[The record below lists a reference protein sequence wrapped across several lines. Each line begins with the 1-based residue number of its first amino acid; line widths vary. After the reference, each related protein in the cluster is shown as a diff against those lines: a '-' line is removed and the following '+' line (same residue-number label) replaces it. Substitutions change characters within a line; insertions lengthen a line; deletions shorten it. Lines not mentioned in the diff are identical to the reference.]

1 MADNVLTI
9 TLNPTVDK
17 SCTVPQIVAEKKLRC
32 SAPVYEPGGGG
43 INVARGLTR
52 LAIPADALFT
62 SGGRT
67 GVLLESLLE
76 REKVGIIPVPVSG
89 ETRENFI
96 AADESNNQQF
106 RFGMPGE
113 EMSAAETQ
121 AIIQKLASLDPFPR
135 WVVISGSLPPG
146 MGHADFISV
155 IEAVKTK
162 NARLVVDTSGSALKA
177 AVEEGVYLLKP
188 NMGELSSLVG
198 VEELDNASAEQAA
211 KQLIDQ
217 GKAEA
222 VAISMGAQGAC
233 LVTRDQSYYANAPAV
248 KKRSTVGAGDSM
260 VAGML
265 AKMAAGSGWQEVIHM
280 GVACGTAATMNPGT
294 ALFNQKYAE
303 KLYQWVS
310 NAKAVRDT
318 Y

>member
-67 GVLLESLLE
+67 GVLLESLLG

-96 AADESNNQQF
+96 AVDESNNQQF

-146 MGHADFISV
+146 RGHADIISV
-155 IEAVKTK
+155 IKAVNTK

-177 AVEEGVYLLKP
+177 AVEEGGYLLKP
-188 NMGELSSLVG
+188 NMGELSSLMG

-222 VAISMGAQGAC
+222 VAI
-233 LVTRDQSYYANAPAV
+233 
-248 KKRSTVGAGDSM
+248 
-260 VAGML
+260 
-265 AKMAAGSGWQEVIHM
+265 
-280 GVACGTAATMNPGT
+280 
-294 ALFNQKYAE
+294 
-303 KLYQWVS
+303 
-310 NAKAVRDT
+310 
-318 Y
+318 